1 VLLKF
6 GRRVT
11 IMEREREEP
20 VSQAYTQY
28 DGDNDA
34 IMRQTHTEREA
45 EPGAGSK
52 TAGPSLEWHFSQVFG
67 ERTPGE
73 EVLDGTLR
81 ANILHYIHVMGEGV
95 RLCLLLSCS

>member
-1 VLLKF
+1 
-6 GRRVT
+6 
-11 IMEREREEP
+11 MEREREEP